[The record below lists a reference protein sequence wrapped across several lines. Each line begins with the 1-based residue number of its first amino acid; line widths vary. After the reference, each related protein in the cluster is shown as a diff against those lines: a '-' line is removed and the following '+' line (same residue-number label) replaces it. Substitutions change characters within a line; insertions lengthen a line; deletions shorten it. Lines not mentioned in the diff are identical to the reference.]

1 MNSEPKYYYPRS
13 QIKQNQPTKQDINKK
28 YKQIADQFINSQH
41 PDLKR
46 SINKQ
51 IQDYTTE
58 SNDNTKVNNV
68 QHRQYNQHLK
78 QRTIAGAKSNALW
91 EKEHPTLSTLGY
103 TAAAAPFVVASAP
116 ALIPAGD
123 ALAGSAVGNG
133 ISSILTNPYFNA
145 VITASGGADA
155 ANKIYHGEYSKSP
168 IQDAFTAM
176 EVIPLASQTLRF
188 SNGYN
193 PISSYIK
200 GNYRFLKDHGLSKAA
215 EDIDMERY
223 VPQKLQQ
230 SVNTQVGKTLQQLK
244 QQDIELP
251 YKDTKVY
258 WRNTPYYSSYADRN
272 TGNIYMGFSQSQ
284 LQNPIKF
291 IKSYNADSN
300 NLKLFNYKLI
310 AGHEPAHLG
319 QSTAIYRNE
328 NDAPRLM
335 PWIKQSGKYRKPVN
349 QYIQGKGD
357 NYYSEPWKEYI
368 NQGKFQDLNKTR
380 DVTAPGIPN
389 TVYHQNHL
397 KDPGELDADLY
408 ALKNI
413 GYIKD
418 GKISDEAAKWLQIRH
433 NLSPEGLK
441 NSLKDLDAVG
451 YAQPLSSPKTEVFKS
466 GVDWSSEM
474 QDKSLIN
481 VINQNIHKRLRDYRL
496 GRIIKDA
503 SLKFDGTVGE
513 SYFKSPDK
521 WYRTTEYPE
530 VQGIREVG
538 QNVTTS
544 DAMDQAFD
552 VPANN
557 WRMRAMNIKDY
568 NDNLTKSHNFSL
580 RKMGSAHGNTSQAS
594 KGIPW
599 QGTISDS
606 RGQFPSGI
614 LEGQA
619 RQQEFMGLNRTTF
632 VPTNWEEIPHGERL
646 GFHTGEMPLDNL
658 TFFKKLPNGRYSF
671 EPVIPNKIGFYNPI
685 KEVYPTTSL
694 KFYENSQKISD
705 AEKLGIPK

>member
-1 MNSEPKYYYPRS
+1 MNLEPKYYYPWS

-200 GNYRFLKDHGLSKAA
+200 GNYRFL
-215 EDIDMERY
+215 
-223 VPQKLQQ
+223 
-230 SVNTQVGKTLQQLK
+230 
-244 QQDIELP
+244 
-251 YKDTKVY
+251 
-258 WRNTPYYSSYADRN
+258 
-272 TGNIYMGFSQSQ
+272 
-284 LQNPIKF
+284 
-291 IKSYNADSN
+291 
-300 NLKLFNYKLI
+300 
-310 AGHEPAHLG
+310 
-319 QSTAIYRNE
+319 
-328 NDAPRLM
+328 
-335 PWIKQSGKYRKPVN
+335 
-349 QYIQGKGD
+349 
-357 NYYSEPWKEYI
+357 
-368 NQGKFQDLNKTR
+368 
-380 DVTAPGIPN
+380 
-389 TVYHQNHL
+389 
-397 KDPGELDADLY
+397 
-408 ALKNI
+408 
-413 GYIKD
+413 
-418 GKISDEAAKWLQIRH
+418 
-433 NLSPEGLK
+433 
-441 NSLKDLDAVG
+441 
-451 YAQPLSSPKTEVFKS
+451 
-466 GVDWSSEM
+466 
-474 QDKSLIN
+474 
-481 VINQNIHKRLRDYRL
+481 RDYRL

-521 WYRTTEYPE
+521 WYRITEYPE

-568 NDNLTKSHNFSL
+568 NDNLTKSHNFLL

>member
-1 MNSEPKYYYPRS
+1 MKLIPKYQHPWS
-13 QIKQNQPTKQDINKK
+13 LLNLIEQNQFKPTKQDINKK
-28 YKQIADQFINSQH
+28 YKQEADQFINSQH
-41 PDLKR
+41 PDIKKN
-46 SINKQ
+46 IDKQ
-51 IQDYTTE
+51 VSDYTTQ

-200 GNYRFLKDHGLSKAA
+200 GNYRFL
-215 EDIDMERY
+215 
-223 VPQKLQQ
+223 
-230 SVNTQVGKTLQQLK
+230 
-244 QQDIELP
+244 
-251 YKDTKVY
+251 
-258 WRNTPYYSSYADRN
+258 
-272 TGNIYMGFSQSQ
+272 
-284 LQNPIKF
+284 
-291 IKSYNADSN
+291 
-300 NLKLFNYKLI
+300 
-310 AGHEPAHLG
+310 
-319 QSTAIYRNE
+319 
-328 NDAPRLM
+328 
-335 PWIKQSGKYRKPVN
+335 
-349 QYIQGKGD
+349 
-357 NYYSEPWKEYI
+357 
-368 NQGKFQDLNKTR
+368 
-380 DVTAPGIPN
+380 
-389 TVYHQNHL
+389 
-397 KDPGELDADLY
+397 
-408 ALKNI
+408 
-413 GYIKD
+413 
-418 GKISDEAAKWLQIRH
+418 
-433 NLSPEGLK
+433 
-441 NSLKDLDAVG
+441 
-451 YAQPLSSPKTEVFKS
+451 
-466 GVDWSSEM
+466 
-474 QDKSLIN
+474 
-481 VINQNIHKRLRDYRL
+481 RDYRL

-521 WYRTTEYPE
+521 WYRITEYPE

-568 NDNLTKSHNFSL
+568 NDNLTKSHNFLL

-632 VPTNWEEIPHGERL
+632 VPTNWEEIPHGGRL

>member
-1 MNSEPKYYYPRS
+1 MNLEPKYYYPWS

-230 SVNTQVGKTLQQLK
+230 SVNT
-244 QQDIELP
+244 
-251 YKDTKVY
+251 
-258 WRNTPYYSSYADRN
+258 
-272 TGNIYMGFSQSQ
+272 
-284 LQNPIKF
+284 
-291 IKSYNADSN
+291 
-300 NLKLFNYKLI
+300 
-310 AGHEPAHLG
+310 
-319 QSTAIYRNE
+319 
-328 NDAPRLM
+328 
-335 PWIKQSGKYRKPVN
+335 
-349 QYIQGKGD
+349 
-357 NYYSEPWKEYI
+357 
-368 NQGKFQDLNKTR
+368 
-380 DVTAPGIPN
+380 
-389 TVYHQNHL
+389 
-397 KDPGELDADLY
+397 
-408 ALKNI
+408 
-413 GYIKD
+413 
-418 GKISDEAAKWLQIRH
+418 
-433 NLSPEGLK
+433 
-441 NSLKDLDAVG
+441 
-451 YAQPLSSPKTEVFKS
+451 
-466 GVDWSSEM
+466 
-474 QDKSLIN
+474 
-481 VINQNIHKRLRDYRL
+481 
-496 GRIIKDA
+496 
-503 SLKFDGTVGE
+503 
-513 SYFKSPDK
+513 
-521 WYRTTEYPE
+521 
-530 VQGIREVG
+530 
-538 QNVTTS
+538 
-544 DAMDQAFD
+544 
-552 VPANN
+552 
-557 WRMRAMNIKDY
+557 
-568 NDNLTKSHNFSL
+568 
-580 RKMGSAHGNTSQAS
+580 
-594 KGIPW
+594 
-599 QGTISDS
+599 
-606 RGQFPSGI
+606 
-614 LEGQA
+614 
-619 RQQEFMGLNRTTF
+619 
-632 VPTNWEEIPHGERL
+632 
-646 GFHTGEMPLDNL
+646 
-658 TFFKKLPNGRYSF
+658 
-671 EPVIPNKIGFYNPI
+671 
-685 KEVYPTTSL
+685 
-694 KFYENSQKISD
+694 
-705 AEKLGIPK
+705 

>member
-1 MNSEPKYYYPRS
+1 
-13 QIKQNQPTKQDINKK
+13 
-28 YKQIADQFINSQH
+28 
-41 PDLKR
+41 
-46 SINKQ
+46 
-51 IQDYTTE
+51 
-58 SNDNTKVNNV
+58 
-68 QHRQYNQHLK
+68 
-78 QRTIAGAKSNALW
+78 
-91 EKEHPTLSTLGY
+91 
-103 TAAAAPFVVASAP
+103 
-116 ALIPAGD
+116 
-123 ALAGSAVGNG
+123 
-133 ISSILTNPYFNA
+133 
-145 VITASGGADA
+145 
-155 ANKIYHGEYSKSP
+155 
-168 IQDAFTAM
+168 
-176 EVIPLASQTLRF
+176 
-188 SNGYN
+188 
-193 PISSYIK
+193 
-200 GNYRFLKDHGLSKAA
+200 
-215 EDIDMERY
+215 
-223 VPQKLQQ
+223 
-230 SVNTQVGKTLQQLK
+230 
-244 QQDIELP
+244 
-251 YKDTKVY
+251 
-258 WRNTPYYSSYADRN
+258 
-272 TGNIYMGFSQSQ
+272 MGFSQSQ
-284 LQNPIKF
+284 LQDF

-319 QSTAIYRNE
+319 QSTSIYRNE

-335 PWIKQSGKYRKPVN
+335 PWIKQSGKYRKLVN
-349 QYIQGKGD
+349 QYI
-357 NYYSEPWKEYI
+357 YSEPWKEYI

-408 ALKNI
+408 ALKNM

-433 NLSPEGLK
+433 NLILEGLK

-451 YAQPLSSPKTEVFKS
+451 YAQP
-466 GVDWSSEM
+466 SEM

-521 WYRTTEYPE
+521 WYRITEYPE

-544 DAMDQAFD
+544 DARDQAFD

-568 NDNLTKSHNFSL
+568 NDNLTKSHKFSL
-580 RKMGSAHGNTSQAS
+580 RKKGSAHGNTSQAS

-599 QGTISDS
+599 QGAIADS
-606 RGQFPSGI
+606 QGQFPSGI

-619 RQQEFMGLNRTTF
+619 RQQEFMGLNRKTF
-632 VPTNWEEIPHGERL
+632 VPTNWEEIPHGKRL

>member
-1 MNSEPKYYYPRS
+1 MNLEPKYYYPWS

-272 TGNIYMGFSQSQ
+272 TGNIYMGFSQS
-284 LQNPIKF
+284 
-291 IKSYNADSN
+291 
-300 NLKLFNYKLI
+300 
-310 AGHEPAHLG
+310 
-319 QSTAIYRNE
+319 
-328 NDAPRLM
+328 
-335 PWIKQSGKYRKPVN
+335 
-349 QYIQGKGD
+349 
-357 NYYSEPWKEYI
+357 
-368 NQGKFQDLNKTR
+368 
-380 DVTAPGIPN
+380 
-389 TVYHQNHL
+389 YHQNHL
-397 KDPGELDADLY
+397 KDPGELNADLY
-408 ALKNI
+408 ALKNM

-451 YAQPLSSPKTEVFKS
+451 YAQPLSSPKIEVFKS

-521 WYRTTEYPE
+521 WYRITEYPE

-568 NDNLTKSHNFSL
+568 NDNLTKSYNFSL

>member
-1 MNSEPKYYYPRS
+1 MNLEPKYYYPWS

-230 SVNTQVGKTLQQLK
+230 SVNTQVG
-244 QQDIELP
+244 
-251 YKDTKVY
+251 
-258 WRNTPYYSSYADRN
+258 
-272 TGNIYMGFSQSQ
+272 
-284 LQNPIKF
+284 
-291 IKSYNADSN
+291 
-300 NLKLFNYKLI
+300 
-310 AGHEPAHLG
+310 
-319 QSTAIYRNE
+319 
-328 NDAPRLM
+328 
-335 PWIKQSGKYRKPVN
+335 
-349 QYIQGKGD
+349 
-357 NYYSEPWKEYI
+357 
-368 NQGKFQDLNKTR
+368 
-380 DVTAPGIPN
+380 
-389 TVYHQNHL
+389 
-397 KDPGELDADLY
+397 
-408 ALKNI
+408 
-413 GYIKD
+413 
-418 GKISDEAAKWLQIRH
+418 
-433 NLSPEGLK
+433 
-441 NSLKDLDAVG
+441 
-451 YAQPLSSPKTEVFKS
+451 
-466 GVDWSSEM
+466 
-474 QDKSLIN
+474 N

-521 WYRTTEYPE
+521 WYRITEYPE

-544 DAMDQAFD
+544 DARDQAFD

-557 WRMRAMNIKDY
+557 WRIRAMNIKDY

-580 RKMGSAHGNTSQAS
+580 RKKGSTHGNTSQAS

-599 QGTISDS
+599 QGTIADS

-619 RQQEFMGLNRTTF
+619 RQQEFMGLNRKTF
-632 VPTNWEEIPHGERL
+632 VPTNWEEIPHGKRL